1 MNNKISFAIVGS
13 GTAGLVAALM
23 LRKAFRDADITVI
36 SSSQIGIVGVGEG
49 STEHWKMFME
59 SCDIPVEELIV
70 NSSATHKNGIRF
82 ENWTNHTPDYFHS
95 VGGIDEIFAN
105 GLYAS
110 YMGMIEN
117 KQLITSQTSSVGL
130 VTNKIGRQNIHK
142 TVNQFH
148 FDTYQLNDY
157 LMGIC
162 FNRMIKFVEGN
173 VDSVN
178 LHSENGTVE
187 SVNVNTGTIVDA
199 DFWFDASGFSRV
211 IMNSLENT
219 EWESFSP
226 YLLADSAIAFPTESD
241 PNGQIR
247 PYTRARA
254 ASSGWMWE
262 IPTQE
267 RRGNGYVFS
276 SAHISVDKAIEEAEK
291 ISGYKVK
298 DNPRTFKY
306 DAGYLKNQWVKN
318 CVAVGLAGAFV
329 EPLEATSIGSTIILM
344 KSLMQSL
351 SSYTKESEKMQVAYN
366 KMTKETMRNILT
378 MIRLH
383 YISDRRDTQFWIDQS
398 NMPINDEL
406 QELIDLW
413 SERPPSRYDSYNQQH
428 LMFQT
433 PHLVH
438 VMQGQGLIP
447 PEPSS
452 IALDRL
458 NIRDIVSA
466 EIDKIRNS
474 RHAHELIDHRVGLME
489 IKLIDEEYSNGIQ

>member
-1 MNNKISFAIVGS
+1 M
-13 GTAGLVAALM
+13 
-23 LRKAFRDADITVI
+23 
-36 SSSQIGIVGVGEG
+36 
-49 STEHWKMFME
+49 
-59 SCDIPVEELIV
+59 
-70 NSSATHKNGIRF
+70 
-82 ENWTNHTPDYFHS
+82 
-95 VGGIDEIFAN
+95 
-105 GLYAS
+105 
-110 YMGMIEN
+110 
-117 KQLITSQTSSVGL
+117 
-130 VTNKIGRQNIHK
+130 
-142 TVNQFH
+142 
-148 FDTYQLNDY
+148 
-157 LMGIC
+157 
-162 FNRMIKFVEGN
+162 
-173 VDSVN
+173 
-178 LHSENGTVE
+178 
-187 SVNVNTGTIVDA
+187 VDA

-351 SSYTKESEKMQVAYN
+351 SSYTKKSEKMQTAYN

-383 YISDRRDTQFWIDQS
+383 YVSDRRDTQFWIDQS

-433 PHLVH
+433 PHLAH

-458 NIRDIVSA
+458 NIRDIVRA